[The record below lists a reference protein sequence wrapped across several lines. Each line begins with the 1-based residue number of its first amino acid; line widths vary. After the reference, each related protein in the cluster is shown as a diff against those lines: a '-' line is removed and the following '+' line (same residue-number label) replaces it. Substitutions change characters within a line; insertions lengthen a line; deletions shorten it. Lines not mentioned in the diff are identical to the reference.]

1 MDAPAP
7 IPTTPKQ
14 YMEQFPL
21 KKNDIGVIR
30 GKPTFTSCQPLIDA
44 VEKNF
49 IAMPDYQNLIY
60 GKLHRLEDTSQLPHG
75 PAVQVVPSPNQG
87 QLALFLPPTT
97 NRERHNYVNLHN

>member
-7 IPTTPKQ
+7 IPTTTKQ

-44 VEKNF
+44 VEKNL
-49 IAMPDYQNLIY
+49 IAMPDDWDPIY
-60 GKLHRLEDTSQLPHG
+60 GKLHLLEDTSQLPNG
-75 PAVQVVPSPNQG
+75 PAAQVLQSTNQG
-87 QLALFLPPTT
+87 
-97 NRERHNYVNLHN
+97 